1 MSDAKSDQ
9 PASPYILR
17 LNELAEVD
25 LPRAGTK
32 SVNLARLLSA
42 GFPVPGGLVLTAA
55 ACDRVLASNGLDAG
69 RASPETVMS
78 ADIPVDVERAL
89 SEVATAFGE
98 VPLAVRS
105 SAIDEDLTG
114 ASFAGLY
121 ESVLDVEGVKALSSA
136 VRRCW
141 ASAFSER
148 VRDYLKKN
156 ERTRTGTIA
165 VLIQPLVQAD
175 AAGVAFSVHPLAG
188 RRGPT
193 LIHAVRGLGTNLMSG
208 ERPFDEWEVPEGGEA
223 VCRSAPTSA
232 IGAPQAEA
240 IGGLARRV
248 QDFFGEPQDI
258 EWASQEG
265 RLFLLQARAVTAP
278 PASATWEP
286 PRPGGWVRNFRLGAW
301 LSTPV
306 TPLFDTWLLKRFEER
321 ADLFR
326 KHLLGQPF
334 PAPFH
339 VLVNGWYF
347 SSVNYVPEG
356 RAARLGMW
364 TRLIGKLLLRP
375 RRTSMIFATNAAIEL
390 YRREWREESLPAYRR
405 RIQEGEAR
413 VVEAGPRELVSLID
427 EVARVGGDY
436 FGSVAAASSFAWRSE
451 RALASFY
458 RKHLVSALA
467 AGHEPLVCGL
477 YAPRAGQAGAHAV
490 YSLDWSQPTL
500 GELHPANSDD
510 DSRANSAADRLR
522 AEREELAGR
531 ARAVLAGQP
540 KLAGHFESLLRKAQ
554 ETAVFREEA
563 FESLTLGW
571 PLMRR
576 AVLRL
581 GALLQARGVT
591 EAAADAFF
599 LTHDEVLS
607 AVEAEETAGLSRVA
621 AERRA
626 EWRGQSLLVPP
637 LTIGTL
643 PSAFVAVMKR
653 SAGALTAA
661 ASDPSL
667 RLRGQPAS
675 PGRATGR
682 VRVIRTHEEFQH
694 LQDGEILVAPAVAPA
709 WTPLFVRAAAVVTDT
724 GSIISHTSLI
734 IREYGLPAIVGT
746 GDATARLRDGQVVSV
761 DGSAGEVRVLSG

>member
-1 MSDAKSDQ
+1 LSDAKSDQ
-9 PASPYILR
+9 PGSPYVLR
-17 LNELAEVD
+17 LDELAEVD
-25 LPRAGTK
+25 LARAGTK
-32 SVNLARLLSA
+32 SVNLARLLRA

-55 ACDRVLASNGLDAG
+55 ACERMLASNGLDAG
-69 RASPETVMS
+69 SASPEAVVS
-78 ADIPVDVERAL
+78 ADIPADVEWAL
-89 SEVATAFGE
+89 SDVAAAFGE
-98 VPLAVRS
+98 IPLAVRS
-105 SAIDEDLTG
+105 SAIDEDLKG

-121 ESVLDVEGVKALSSA
+121 DSVLDVEGLEALSSA

-156 ERTRTGTIA
+156 GLTRTGASA
-165 VLIQPLVQAD
+165 VLIQLLVQAD

-188 RRGPT
+188 RSGPT
-193 LIHAVRGLGTNLMSG
+193 LIHAVRGPGTSLMSG
-208 ERPFDEWEVPEGGEA
+208 EAPFDEWEVPEGGEA

-232 IGAPQAEA
+232 IDAAQAEA
-240 IGGLARRV
+240 IGGLAKRV
-248 QDFFGEPQDI
+248 HDFFDEPQDI
-258 EWASQEG
+258 EWASQQG
-265 RLFLLQARAVTAP
+265 RLFLLQARAVTAS
-278 PASATWEP
+278 PASATWESP
-286 PRPGGWVRNFRLGAW
+286 EPGGWVRNFRLGAW

-306 TPLFDTWLLKRFEER
+306 TALFDTWLLKRFEER

-326 KHLLGQPF
+326 NHLLGQPF

-356 RAARLGMW
+356 RAATFDMW
-364 TRLIGKLLLRP
+364 ARLIGRLLLRP

-390 YRREWREESLPAYRR
+390 YRREWREESLPAYRQ
-405 RIQEGEAR
+405 RIQAGEAC
-413 VVEAGPRELVSLID
+413 VAEAGPQELIALID
-427 EVARVGGDY
+427 EVARVAGDY
-436 FGSVAAASSFAWRSE
+436 FGSVAAASSFAWRAE

-458 RKHLVSALA
+458 RKHLAPALA
-467 AGHEPLVCGL
+467 TGHEPLICGL
-477 YAPRAGQAGAHAV
+477 YAQHAGQAGAHAV

-500 GELHPANSDD
+500 GELQPANDDD
-510 DSRANSAADRLR
+510 DSRVNSAADRLH
-522 AEREELAGR
+522 AEREELAAR

-540 KLAGHFESLLRKAQ
+540 KLAGHFESLLTKAQ

-576 AVLRL
+576 AVLCL
-581 GALLQARGVT
+581 GAFLQARGVI
-591 EAAADAFF
+591 EASADAFF
-599 LTHDEVLS
+599 LTHDEVIS
-607 AVEAEETAGLSRVA
+607 AVTAEEAEGLSRVV

-626 EWRGQSLLVPP
+626 EWRAQGLLVPP
-637 LTIGTL
+637 LTIGKL
-643 PSAFVAVMKR
+643 PSAFIAVMKR

-661 ASDPSL
+661 ASDSSL
-667 RLRGQPAS
+667 RLGGQPAS

-709 WTPLFVRAAAVVTDT
+709 WTPLFLRAAAVVTDT

-734 IREYGLPAIVGT
+734 VREYGLPAIVGT

-761 DGSAGEVRVLSG
+761 DGSAGEVRILSG